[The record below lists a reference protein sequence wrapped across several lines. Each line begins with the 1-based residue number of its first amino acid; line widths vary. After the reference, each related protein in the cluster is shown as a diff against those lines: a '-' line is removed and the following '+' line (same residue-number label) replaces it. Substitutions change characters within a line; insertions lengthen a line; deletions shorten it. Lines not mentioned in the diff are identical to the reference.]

1 MTGRALLFPGDPIL
15 ALAPGPTICGDGNS
29 LHSWPDWQ
37 VQGSVMT
44 VLQPISVTRE
54 EDTPTEVE
62 VRLEL
67 QKMLASKDF
76 DTSSR
81 NRRFL
86 AFAVEETLAGRGNR
100 IKAYNIALAVFDR
113 SSDFD
118 PLTDPIVRI
127 EASRLR
133 RSIEHYYL
141 TGGRADP
148 VCIAMPKG
156 SYVATFA
163 YLNPDRPG
171 LPVPEPITPIDVRE
185 PAAEDIAATVV
196 PVIEPRKRI
205 GHIGMAALAVAV
217 VAAISTTLAFAPS
230 QIQPASPAAHEPAIL
245 VLPFEYVG
253 SDAGQAGM
261 ARAFTTEIIVNL
273 TQSRSLAVFGTEPVI
288 DAERSLGFSA
298 EYRLSGSVAQSS
310 NVVTTIALLSDANTG
325 QVIWSWRVQRQVDAS
340 GPMAAQSAMAKQAA
354 EALSQNLTHRR
365 TASKQK

>member
-1 MTGRALLFPGDPIL
+1 MTIQQALRVTPGD
-15 ALAPGPTICGDGNS
+15 
-29 LHSWPDWQ
+29 
-37 VQGSVMT
+37 
-44 VLQPISVTRE
+44 
-54 EDTPTEVE
+54 DTPTEVE

-86 AFAVEETLAGRGNR
+86 TFAVEETLASRGNR
-100 IKAYNIALAVFDR
+100 IKAYNVALAVFDR

-141 TGGRADP
+141 TGGRTDR

-156 SYVATFA
+156 SYAATFA
-163 YLNPDRPG
+163 YANPDRPG
-171 LPVPEPITPIDVRE
+171 LPVPEPITPVDVEE
-185 PAAEDIAATVV
+185 PAAKDITATVV
-196 PVIEPRKRI
+196 PVIEPRKPMRSQI
-205 GHIGMAALAVAV
+205 GLIGMAALAFAI
-217 VAAISTTLAFAPS
+217 VAAVSTTLAFAPS

-261 ARAFTTEIIVNL
+261 AQAFTTEIIVNL

-288 DAERSLGFSA
+288 AAEQSPAVSVD
-298 EYRLSGSVAQSS
+298 YRFSGSVAQSS
-310 NVVTTIALLSDANTG
+310 NAVTVIALLSDANTG

-340 GPMAAQSAMAKQAA
+340 GPMAAQSAMAKEAA
-354 EALSQNLTHRR
+354 EALSQSLTHRR

>member
-1 MTGRALLFPGDPIL
+1 MTIQQALR
-15 ALAPGPTICGDGNS
+15 
-29 LHSWPDWQ
+29 
-37 VQGSVMT
+37 
-44 VLQPISVTRE
+44 VTPE
-54 EDTPTEVE
+54 DDTPTEVE

-86 AFAVEETLAGRGNR
+86 TFAVEETLANRGNR
-100 IKAYNIALAVFDR
+100 IKAYNVALAVFDR

-141 TGGRADP
+141 TGGRADR

-156 SYVATFA
+156 SYITTFA
-163 YLNPDRPG
+163 YANPDRPG
-171 LPVPEPITPIDVRE
+171 LPVPEPITPIDVEE

-196 PVIEPRKRI
+196 PVIEPRKPMRSRI
-205 GHIGMAALAVAV
+205 GLVGMAALAFAI
-217 VAAISTTLAFAPS
+217 VAAVSTTLAFAPS

-245 VLPFEYVG
+245 VLPFEYIG

-273 TQSRSLAVFGTEPVI
+273 TQSRSLAVFGTEAVI
-288 DAERSLGFSA
+288 DAEQSPAVSVD
-298 EYRLSGSVAQSS
+298 YRLSGSVAQFS

-325 QVIWSWRVQRQVDAS
+325 QVIWSWRVQRQLDAS

-365 TASKQK
+365 IASKQK